1 MRRPTASPSSM
12 QTNRGGSGPALA
24 GLKPL
29 DRPGNGDD
37 EPLFPSL
44 KRRTAEER
52 ADEIVDALK
61 EAILNT
67 GRLDGSTG
75 MAYSDWAK
83 VAHKRILRAIREA
96 ETSASM
102 RELMSANRI
111 GGLCLRIGFLL
122 LASVMSFTAFW
133 YGIIHIWRTYGPAW
147 GLGATMSALGLS
159 FAFVVA
165 GLLMSGTDIEE
176 MRSKVRERFGN
187 DA

>member
-96 ETSASM
+96 
-102 RELMSANRI
+102 
-111 GGLCLRIGFLL
+111 
-122 LASVMSFTAFW
+122 
-133 YGIIHIWRTYGPAW
+133 
-147 GLGATMSALGLS
+147 
-159 FAFVVA
+159 
-165 GLLMSGTDIEE
+165 
-176 MRSKVRERFGN
+176 
-187 DA
+187 